1 MCNVGSCDVD
11 CTIDDWAEWSPCS
24 KACDGGIQV
33 RRRAELTPLQGAG
46 YCSDPDCFEKTEQ
59 CADIRF
65 EQKPCNDMKCDNN
78 VACNSKI
85 DLLLLLDGSGSV
97 RPKGFKKE
105 KKFAEDLLS
114 RMSISEEGAKAG
126 YILFSM

>member
-1 MCNVGSCDVD
+1 M
-11 CTIDDWAEWSPCS
+11 
-24 KACDGGIQV
+24 

-114 RMSISEEGAKAG
+114 RMTISEEGAKAG
-126 YILFSM
+126 SRRALALTVTLYGGRYRKHCNFANGC